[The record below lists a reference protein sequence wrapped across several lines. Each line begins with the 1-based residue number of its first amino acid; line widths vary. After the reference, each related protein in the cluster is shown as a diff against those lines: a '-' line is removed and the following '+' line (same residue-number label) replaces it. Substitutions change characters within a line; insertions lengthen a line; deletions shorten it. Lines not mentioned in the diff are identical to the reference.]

1 MRRIRMAGMLQRV
14 LTGCKL
20 VVGWLRG
27 GGACFVGTTWAFVPA
42 SRQACLSGLN
52 ALAVMAMMG
61 MVRPSGFLPRRISRV
76 ASRPFIAGICT
87 SMRMASNCL
96 GSTCANALSSVRP
109 SG

>member
-14 LTGCKL
+14 LAGCKL
-20 VVGWLRG
+20 VAGWLRG
-27 GGACFVGTTWAFVPA
+27 GGACFVGTTGAFMPA

-52 ALAVMAMMG
+52 ALVVMAMMG
-61 MVRPSGFLPRRISRV
+61 MVRPSGFLPRRVSRV

-87 SMRMASNCL
+87 SMRMAANCL
-96 GSTCANALSSVRP
+96 GSTCANASSSVRP

>member
-1 MRRIRMAGMLQRV
+1 M
-14 LTGCKL
+14 
-20 VVGWLRG
+20 
-27 GGACFVGTTWAFVPA
+27 
-42 SRQACLSGLN
+42 SELN

-87 SMRMASNCL
+87 FMRMASNRP
-96 GSTCANALSSVRP
+96 GSTCANASSSVRP